1 MLYYCFY
8 CKYFLQKTILYGW
21 WSVHSGI
28 STTHQFS
35 VSISSALWLLRIIKH
50 EMIYR
55 ILGIH
60 IYFIHPKIIVLFFLD
75 KEVSITKIHLD
86 TYDLDKFKS
95 LIYDGGSTFL
105 MKVALI
111 DHLGILIHISSQCLK
126 SHQAN
131 NSLKLTGCNTHV
143 TCLFQQTST

>member
-86 TYDLDKFKS
+86 IYKKLSYLFILD
-95 LIYDGGSTFL
+95 GRTTVL
-105 MKVALI
+105 MKMALV
-111 DHLGILIHISSQCLK
+111 DHLGILIDISSYYHNAWKHTWQTTPLI
-126 SHQAN
+126 SPDA
-131 NSLKLTGCNTHV
+131 THMV
-143 TCLFQQTST
+143 QPF